1 MIVLSPEGKA
11 QSSAARVAGLPQFTD
26 LRGKVIG
33 LLDNSKPNADK
44 LAERFAELLIEK
56 YGVASV
62 ITRRKLT
69 AQQGAPKKYLD
80 ELAAQADIVLSGLG
94 DWGSCTSWS
103 VHDSIEIQKRGRFA
117 VTLITHAF
125 DALAKSE
132 KEAFG
137 APDHPV
143 LVVQHPIGTVKL
155 DEVKRRADAAFDKLV
170 SILLAPEAARAKVA

>member
-11 QSSAARVAGLPQFTD
+11 QSSAAKVAGVPQFTD

-69 AQQGAPKKYLD
+69 AQQGAPKRYLD

-94 DWGSCTSWS
+94 D
-103 VHDSIEIQKRGRFA
+103 
-117 VTLITHAF
+117 
-125 DALAKSE
+125 
-132 KEAFG
+132 
-137 APDHPV
+137 
-143 LVVQHPIGTVKL
+143 
-155 DEVKRRADAAFDKLV
+155 
-170 SILLAPEAARAKVA
+170 